1 MRFICFP
8 NPVRV
13 SGPEVGTL
21 QGFTWHLNVPIGGV
35 RGDLGLVGVAPSPY
49 LWYSTGGMYEE
60 AKANQNLESDLRKA
74 NCSCLHRACFCF

>member
-1 MRFICFP
+1 MRFNCLL

-21 QGFTWHLNVPIGGV
+21 QGSTWHLNVPIGGV
-35 RGDLGLVGVAPSPY
+35 RGDLGLVGVTPSPY

-60 AKANQNLESDLRKA
+60 AKADQDCKSGL
-74 NCSCLHRACFCF
+74 